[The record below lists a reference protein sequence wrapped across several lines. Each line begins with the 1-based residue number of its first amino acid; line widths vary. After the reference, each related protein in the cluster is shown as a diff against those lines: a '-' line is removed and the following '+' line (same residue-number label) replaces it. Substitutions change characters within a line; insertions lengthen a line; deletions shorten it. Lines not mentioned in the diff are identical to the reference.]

1 MLVVILGVQFL
12 RMVIHPR
19 IYEYVRYSVSLTISL
34 MCFTESID
42 DVLNGKLLLVLDL
55 KSASLKIIILIHEL
69 ITSHLS
75 GIVEE

>member
-1 MLVVILGVQFL
+1 
-12 RMVIHPR
+12 MVIHPR

-34 MCFTESID
+34 MCFTESMD
-42 DVLNGKLLLVLDL
+42 NVLNGKLLLVLDL
-55 KSASLKIIILIHEL
+55 KSAYLKTLILIHER